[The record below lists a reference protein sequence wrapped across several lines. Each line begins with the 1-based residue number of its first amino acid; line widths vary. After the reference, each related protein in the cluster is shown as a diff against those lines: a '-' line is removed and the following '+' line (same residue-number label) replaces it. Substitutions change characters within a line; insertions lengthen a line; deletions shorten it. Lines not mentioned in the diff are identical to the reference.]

1 MAELA
6 LLGLF
11 AHPDD
16 EQLMSGTFAKAAV
29 EGIRTGLL
37 CATRGEYGEIAD
49 PSLATPEKL
58 GHVRELELKAACAV
72 LGIKYLYFLDY
83 KDSGW
88 FDRPENEAPDAFVK
102 ADDEQATG
110 EIVKLIREFKP
121 TVIVTFDP
129 TGGYGHLDHVQVC
142 RLSLRAFDAAA
153 DPARYPD
160 AGEAWQARRLFYT
173 SFPRS
178 RMQRFTEFME
188 RMDVQSSYRDLSIDR
203 LGLSDDEITNEVDV
217 REWVA
222 LKQMS
227 FSMHAT
233 QQDPNSLFNRVPAEM
248 LAELR
253 GTEYFSLAKGTPL
266 PDTPE
271 ARGDLFAG
279 LR

>member
-1 MAELA
+1 MAELS

-16 EQLMSGTFAKAAV
+16 EQLMSGTFAKAAA

-49 PSLATPEKL
+49 PALATPETL
-58 GHVRELELKAACAV
+58 GHARELELRAACAV
-72 LGIKYLYFLDY
+72 VGIKYLYFLDY

-88 FDRPENEAPDAFVK
+88 FDRPENQAPDAFSN
-102 ADDEQATG
+102 ADPEEAV
-110 EIVKLIREFKP
+110 ERLVRIIREFKP
-121 TVIVTFDP
+121 TVMVTFDP
-129 TGGYGHLDHVQVC
+129 GGGYGHLDHVQIW
-142 RLSLRAFDAAA
+142 RFSMEAFEAAA

-160 AGEAWQARRLFYT
+160 AGEAWQTQRLFYN

-178 RMQRFTEFME
+178 QME
-188 RMDVQSSYRDLSIDR
+188 KFREAMENMDLQSSYRDLSFEQK
-203 LGLSDDEITNEVDV
+203 GLSDEEITNVVDV

-222 LKQMS
+222 FKEKSL
-227 FSMHAT
+227 SMHAT
-233 QQDPNSLFNRVPAEM
+233 QMDPNSLFKKLPGDM
-248 LAELR
+248 LMELR
-253 GTEYFSLAKGTPL
+253 ATEHFSLAKGTPL
-266 PDTPE
+266 PDTPD